1 MLKHIH
7 HNDFKEDVYY
17 PIGERLPPLMEGK
30 KKPFYTSWSFWLILV
45 TLLAIGVRSIPAW
58 TNAAWGGDFG
68 IYYGLTARMIESQ
81 QLFIPY
87 NGWGGMYNFFPVLY
101 VISALSHWFTGLN
114 LLWLMPKIAPVI
126 GGLTV
131 FIFYFIVYELTKRR
145 DLALLASAFLAV
157 FPVHVYQT
165 SHAAPLTVGHFFMM
179 LSVFLYLKYAQNK
192 KYLLPLLASTMLL
205 IMSHHLTTYFFLISI
220 VFIVVIKSLHANLH
234 SLRREI
240 AYATTA
246 STLAFMY
253 WMLVATPVFS
263 IFMGKGTPLPPTVV
277 ILCFYLL
284 FFGALGAIV
293 LEKKYRPSLLERIR
307 NHEPFNQA
315 SSRRRALL
323 YFAIGIIVMLSAE
336 IVFLFVNFPIS
347 GIHMKPMS
355 IIYSIPIMLFVG
367 FGSMGVEYLRHV
379 ENRWF
384 FQAWFCA
391 ILVSLLYSLF
401 TGNSTLFPDRHIE
414 YLSIP
419 ACVLTA
425 AGVISFF
432 REKRPHVSFSLKK
445 QVTTPYF
452 QGVFALVVCALVI
465 SNAVAVYPVY
475 DSLDWMDE
483 SIPVPTVNAMQWIQ
497 DNCSANTTVVAT
509 DLRLSK
515 MLWADGI
522 NATFE
527 DTNRTWVCQSWK
539 ACLPEF
545 KPMHNRSRVTYVLID
560 DVMRD
565 TSVNVRVLWS
575 TYMTNE
581 SYLKFRDE
589 PFELVYRNATVNQ
602 NGEETHWAEVYLINW
617 SYIAT
622 HPVEKKPL

>member
-1 MLKHIH
+1 MGCLLSGWR
-7 HNDFKEDVYY
+7 EDTPV
-17 PIGERLPPLMEGK
+17 MEGK
-30 KKPFYTSWSFWLILV
+30 KQPFYSSSYFWLILV

-68 IYYGLTARMIESQ
+68 IYYGLTSRMIHSQ

-101 VISALSHWFTGLN
+101 VISAMSHWFTGLN
-114 LLWLMPKIAPVI
+114 LLWLMPKIAPII

-179 LSVFLYLKYAQNK
+179 LSIFLYLKYVQNRR
-192 KYLLPLLASTMLL
+192 YLLPLFASTVLL
-205 IMSHHLTTYFFLISI
+205 VMSHHLTTYFFLISV
-220 VFIVVIKSLHANLH
+220 VFIVVIKSLHADLR
-234 SLRREI
+234 SLRQEI
-240 AYATTA
+240 AYVTA
-246 STLAFMY
+246 ASALAFMY

-263 IFMGKGTPLPPTVV
+263 IFMGKGASLSPMLVV
-277 ILCFYLL
+277 VCFYAL
-284 FFGALGAIV
+284 FYGALLGIAAV
-293 LEKKYRPSLLERIR
+293 RRYHPSWLQKVHTRV
-307 NHEPFNQA
+307 PFNH
-315 SSRRRALL
+315 SGSRKRAVV
-323 YFAIGIIVMLSAE
+323 YFMLGVAVMLTAE

-347 GIHMKPMS
+347 GIRMKPMV
-355 IIYSIPIMLFVG
+355 IVYSIPIILFVG

-391 ILVSLLYSLF
+391 ILTSLLYSLF
-401 TGNSTLFPDRHIE
+401 TVNSTLFPDRHIE

-425 AGVISFF
+425 AGVMYFF
-432 REKRPHVSFSLKK
+432 KEKRPHVPFSLKK
-445 QVTTPYF
+445 QVPTPYL
-452 QGVFALVVCALVI
+452 QGVFAFVVCALVI

-475 DSLDWMDE
+475 RSLDWMDE
-483 SIPVPTVNAMQWIQ
+483 SIPVPTVNAMQWISG
-497 DNCSANTTVVAT
+497 NCTRNTTVVAT

-527 DTNRTWVCQSWK
+527 DTNRTWVCQTWRE
-539 ACLPEF
+539 CLPEF
-545 KPMHNRSRVTYVLID
+545 KPLHNRSRVTYILID

-575 TYMTNE
+575 MYMTNE
-581 SYLKFRDE
+581 SYLKFKKK
-589 PFELVYRNATVNQ
+589 PFELVYRNATLDR
-602 NGEETHWAEVYLINW
+602 NGEETHWAEVYLVNW
-617 SYIAT
+617 SFVAT
-622 HPVEKKPL
+622 HPVDRT

>member
-1 MLKHIH
+1 
-7 HNDFKEDVYY
+7 
-17 PIGERLPPLMEGK
+17 MEGK
-30 KKPFYTSWSFWLILV
+30 KKTFFKSWYFWLILV
-45 TLLAIGVRSIPAW
+45 SLLAIGVRSIPAW

-68 IYYGLTARMIESQ
+68 IYYGLTSRMIQSQ

-101 VISALSHWFTGLN
+101 VISAMSHWFTGLN
-114 LLWLMPKIAPVI
+114 LLWIMPKIAPII

-131 FIFYFIVYELTKRR
+131 LVFYFIVYELTKRR

-179 LSVFLYLKYAQNK
+179 LSIYLYLRYAQNK
-192 KYLLPLLASTMLL
+192 KYLLPLLISTVLL

-220 VFIVVIKSLHANLH
+220 VFIVIIKSLHSDLRQ
-234 SLRREI
+234 LRREVTYVTI
-240 AYATTA
+240 A
-246 STLAFMY
+246 SGLAFLY
-253 WMLVATPVFS
+253 WMLVATPVFA
-263 IFMGKGTPLPPTVV
+263 IFMGKGAPFSPPLV

-284 FFGALGAIV
+284 FFGALIGIATARRYH
-293 LEKKYRPSLLERIR
+293 LSLFSRIR
-307 NHEPFNQA
+307 SRVTFEHS
-315 SSRRRALL
+315 SSRRRALI
-323 YFAIGIIVMLSAE
+323 YFCLGVTVMLSAE
-336 IVFLFVNFPIS
+336 IIFLFVNFPIS
-347 GIHMKPMS
+347 GIRMKPLS
-355 IIYSIPIMLFVG
+355 ILYSIPIVLFVG

-391 ILVSLLYSLF
+391 ILTSLLYSLF
-401 TGNSTLFPDRHIE
+401 TMNSTLFPDRHIE

-419 ACVLTA
+419 ACVFTA
-425 AGVISFF
+425 AGVMYFF
-432 REKRPHVSFSLKK
+432 REKRPHVSFSLTK
-445 QVTTPYF
+445 QVPTPYL
-452 QGVFALVVCALVI
+452 QGVFAFVVCALVI

-483 SIPVPTVNAMQWIQ
+483 SIPDATVNAMQWIQ
-497 DNCSANTTVVAT
+497 KDLDANTTVVAT

-527 DTNRTWVCQSWK
+527 DTNVTWICQTWRE
-539 ACLPEF
+539 CLLEF
-545 KPMHNRSRVTYVLID
+545 KPMHNHSRVTYVLID
-560 DVMRD
+560 DVMRK

-575 TYMTNE
+575 MYMTNE
-581 SYLKFRDE
+581 SYLKFKEE
-589 PFELVYRNATVNQ
+589 PFELVYRNATMNQ
-602 NGEETHWAEVYLINW
+602 NGEETHWAEVYQVNW
-617 SYIAT
+617 SYIAL
-622 HPVEKKPL
+622 HPSHK

>member
-1 MLKHIH
+1 MT
-7 HNDFKEDVYY
+7 FKYSADYTHE
-17 PIGERLPPLMEGK
+17 ERNIPFMEGK
-30 KKPFYTSWSFWLILV
+30 KTTFFTSWYFLLILV
-45 TLLAIGVRSIPAW
+45 TVLAIGVRSIPAW

-68 IYYGLTARMIESQ
+68 IYYGLTSRMVHSQ

-101 VISALSHWFTGLN
+101 VISAMSHWFTGLN
-114 LLWLMPKIAPVI
+114 LLWLMPKIAPII

-179 LSVFLYLKYAQNK
+179 LSVFLYLKYSQNK
-192 KYLLPLLASTMLL
+192 KYLIPLLASTVLL
-205 IMSHHLTTYFFLISI
+205 VMSHHLTTYFFLISV
-220 VFIVVIKSLHANLH
+220 VFIVVIKSLHADLR

-240 AYATTA
+240 AYATAA
-246 STLAFMY
+246 SALAFTY

-263 IFMGKGTPLPPTVV
+263 IFMGKGTPFSPPLV

-284 FFGALGAIV
+284 FYGALGGIA
-293 LEKKYRPSLLERIR
+293 LEKKYRPSFLERFR
-307 NHEPFNQA
+307 NHVPFKQ
-315 SSRRRALL
+315 SGSHRRALL
-323 YFAIGIIVMLSAE
+323 YFVIGVTVMLSAE

-347 GIHMKPMS
+347 GIRMKPLS
-355 IIYSIPIMLFVG
+355 IVYSIPIVLFVG

-391 ILVSLLYSLF
+391 ILTSLLYSLF
-401 TGNSTLFPDRHIE
+401 TVNSTLFPDRHIE

-419 ACVLTA
+419 ACVLAA
-425 AGVISFF
+425 AGIMYFF
-432 REKRPHVSFSLKK
+432 REKRPHASFSLTK
-445 QVTTPYF
+445 QVPTPYL
-452 QGVFALVVCALVI
+452 QGVFAFVVCALVI

-475 DSLDWMDE
+475 NSLDWMDE
-483 SIPVPTVNAMQWIQ
+483 SIPVSTVNAMQWIQ
-497 DNCSANTTVVAT
+497 DNCTGNTTVVAT

-527 DTNRTWVCQSWK
+527 DTNRTWVCWTWK
-539 ACLPEF
+539 ECLPEF
-545 KPMHNRSRVTYVLID
+545 KPMNNRSRVTYVLID

-581 SYLKFRDE
+581 SYLKFKEE
-589 PFELVYRNATVNQ
+589 PFELVYRNATMNR
-602 NGEETHWAEVYLINW
+602 NGEETHWAEVYRVNW
-617 SYIAT
+617 SYIAM
-622 HPVEKKPL
+622 HPVRK

>member
-1 MLKHIH
+1 
-7 HNDFKEDVYY
+7 
-17 PIGERLPPLMEGK
+17 MEGK
-30 KKPFYTSWSFWLILV
+30 KKTFFTSWYFLLILITV
-45 TLLAIGVRSIPAW
+45 LAIAVRSIPAW

-68 IYYGLTARMIESQ
+68 IYYGLTSRMIQSQ

-114 LLWLMPKIAPVI
+114 LLWLMPKIAPII

-131 FIFYFIVYELTKRR
+131 FVFYFIVYEVSKRR
-145 DLALLASAFLAV
+145 DLALLASVLLAV

-179 LSVFLYLKYAQNK
+179 LSIFLYLKYAQDK
-192 KYLLPLLASTMLL
+192 KYLLPLLASTVLL
-205 IMSHHLTTYFFLISI
+205 VMSHHLTTYFFLIS
-220 VFIVVIKSLHANLH
+220 VAFIVIIKSLHTDLRI
-234 SLRREI
+234 LRREI
-240 AYATTA
+240 LYVTTA
-246 STLAFMY
+246 SALAFFY
-253 WMLVATPVFS
+253 WMMVATPVFA
-263 IFMGKGTPLPPTVV
+263 IFMGKGAPISPPLV

-284 FFGALGAIV
+284 FFGALGAITLMKRYHRHIV
-293 LEKKYRPSLLERIR
+293 SRIR
-307 NHEPFNQA
+307 SRVPFELA
-315 SSRRRALL
+315 GSRRRAFI
-323 YFAIGIIVMLSAE
+323 YFCLGVTVLLSAE
-336 IVFLFVNFPIS
+336 VMFLFVNFPIS
-347 GIHMKPMS
+347 GIRMKPMS
-355 IIYSIPIMLFVG
+355 IVYSIPIVLFVG

-391 ILVSLLYSLF
+391 ILTSLLYSLF
-401 TGNSTLFPDRHIE
+401 TMNSTLFPDRHIE

-419 ACVLTA
+419 GCVLAA
-425 AGVISFF
+425 AGLMYFF

-445 QVTTPYF
+445 QVPTPYL
-452 QGVFALVVCALVI
+452 QGVFAFVVGALVI

-475 DSLDWMDE
+475 NSLDWMDE
-483 SIPVPTVNAMQWIQ
+483 SIPEPTVNAMQWIQ
-497 DNCSANTTVVAT
+497 ENLTANTTVVAT

-527 DTNRTWVCQSWK
+527 DTNRTWTCSTWK
-539 ACLPEF
+539 ECLPEF
-545 KPMHNRSRVTYVLID
+545 RPMHNRSHVTYVLID

-565 TSVNVRVLWS
+565 TSVNVRVVYS

-581 SYLKFRDE
+581 SYLKFKEE

-602 NGEETHWAEVYLINW
+602 NGEETHWAEVYRVNW
-617 SYIAT
+617 WYIAL
-622 HPVEKKPL
+622 HFPLK